1 MPFLSWHEYRERLK
15 RYFWFTKRELYE
27 FGLLVFFFALIFSF
41 NKWGIETFDFSTGM
55 RNLVLAIVLVGIS
68 VFVHHAVQRLF
79 AIYFGYKPEQR
90 IWWLG
95 ILVGLILIIFS
106 NGRLMVFA
114 GSYLTM
120 HMHTMLRLGKHR
132 YGPSIKT
139 LGFVAIFGPLASLFF
154 AGILKVINMSVGSPV
169 LESLIGF
176 NFMLAIYNALPFPP
190 LDGSKMFFGSRL
202 AYVFFIGIILS
213 FLLLIYILEFS
224 FVTSLLIALLIGVV
238 CWIIF
243 YLGIERSLEK

>member
-27 FGLLVFFFALIFSF
+27 FALLVFFFALIFSF
-41 NKWGIETFDFSTGM
+41 NKWGVEAFDFSTGL
-55 RNLVLAIVLVGIS
+55 RNLLLAIVIVGIS

-95 ILVGLILIIFS
+95 VLLGLVLIIFS

-114 GSYLTM
+114 GSYVM
-120 HMHTMLRLGKHR
+120 IHMHSMLRLGKHR

-139 LGFVAIFGPLASLFF
+139 LGFVAIFGPLANLLF
-154 AGILKVINMSVGSPV
+154 AGILKAINMSVGSPV
-169 LESLIGF
+169 LESFIGF
-176 NFMLAIYNALPFPP
+176 NFMLAVYNALPLPP

-213 FLLLIYILEFS
+213 FLLFMYVFGFS
-224 FVTSLLIALLIGVV
+224 FVVALILALLIGVV
-238 CWIIF
+238 SWIAF
-243 YLGIERSLEK
+243 YLGIERSLE